1 MISFNIF
8 LSQLA
13 SLFVDPCSLV
23 PDPVTSVVKEVRSGV
38 SGAGDAGTEVEVLER
53 AFTALGW
60 ERGLNG
66 VHLETP
72 CLVQN
77 LTIGA
82 NCDTWEQNGLKRKHL
97 VTTTL
102 QLCRKK

>member
-23 PDPVTSVVKEVRSGV
+23 PDPVTSVVKEVRSGA
-38 SGAGDAGTEVEVLER
+38 SRAGTEVEVLER

-82 NCDTWEQNGLKRKHL
+82 NCDNWEQNGLKRKHL

>member
-23 PDPVTSVVKEVRSGV
+23 PDPVTSAVKEVRSGGV
-38 SGAGDAGTEVEVLER
+38 VQKSRFCKGHS
-53 AFTALGW
+53 LGW

-82 NCDTWEQNGLKRKHL
+82 NCDTWEQNE
-97 VTTTL
+97 V
-102 QLCRKK
+102 